1 MTAVRRLGDSGRFGL
16 RLLCAA
22 WLAGSAALLRLFAAA
37 PPFRSAPGEG
47 ALLLLS
53 LSAAFGVGV
62 LWRTRANGLREVV
75 ESSAAL
81 GFWAG
86 VFAVIV

>member
-22 WLAGSAALLRLFAAA
+22 WLVGSGALLRLFATA
-37 PPFRSAPGEG
+37 PLFRTTPGEG

-53 LSAAFGVGV
+53 VCAALGVGV
-62 LWRTRANGLREVV
+62 LWRTRANGLQEVV

>member
-22 WLAGSAALLRLFAAA
+22 WLVGPAALLRLFATS
-37 PPFRSAPGEG
+37 PPLATASGEG

-53 LSAAFGVGV
+53 ACAAIGVGV
-62 LWRTRANGLREVV
+62 LWRTRANGLQEVV
-75 ESSAAL
+75 ESSAAF

>member
-16 RLLCAA
+16 RLLCAT
-22 WLAGSAALLRLFAAA
+22 WLAGSASLLRLFATA
-37 PPFRSAPGEG
+37 PSLRSAPGEG

-53 LSAAFGVGV
+53 VFAAFGVGV
-62 LWRTRANGLREVV
+62 LWRTRATGLREVV